1 MSFKFLGQIVEKAV
15 GQVAGA
21 LTNKALEQVG
31 VTDTAKQFDTEVAT
45 QGSEKVI
52 SDLCLSINNGC

>member
-1 MSFKFLGQIVEKAV
+1 MSFKILGQIVEKAV

-31 VTDTAKQFDTEVAT
+31 VTDTAKQLGTEAVM